1 MNKLISFKLVDI
13 IAPTLRLRIITTPIC
28 ALIALNT
35 VANYYWAITVPPGFA
50 DEDIRLSGH
59 RRSTPIGR
67 WERWTTAPTRVGPH
81 GSEFMRSHELEPARV
96 GKCQKCGSIKP
107 EVSCTERFCI
117 LYAQSVHYDSAH
129 IIAEYVNAAC

>member
-1 MNKLISFKLVDI
+1 MNKLIFFKTVDI

-50 DEDIRLSGH
+50 DEDTRLSGH

-67 WERWTTAPTRVGPH
+67 WERWTTAPTRASPH
-81 GSEFMRSHELEPARV
+81 GSEFIRSHELEPARV

-107 EVSCTERFCI
+107 EVSSSNVWVLLC
-117 LYAQSVHYDSAH
+117 AQ
-129 IIAEYVNAAC
+129 CGL